1 MIEDIRQYDHNLIET
16 DILIVGSGPAG
27 ISLGLQFEGT
37 KHRVIILE
45 SGGRSPKPEYENL
58 NTGKNTGPLFL
69 DLSNSRKRC
78 LGGASKI
85 WAGVCRPLE
94 VEDFQKRKAV
104 PFSGWP
110 ISKKDLDPYYNDAA
124 KLVGIDPS
132 LLYQEGWDRDFE
144 VAVNFPFD
152 KKLNS
157 NVKGKLFQQIS
168 TDQRDFGVKYEK
180 NLENSKNI
188 RVLLHGT
195 LTDIKLSSSSEV
207 VSEVEVS
214 SLDNKKRAIR
224 AEKIILACGAL
235 ENPRILLLA
244 NKSHKKGLG
253 NSRGNVGRYFM
264 SHPGFSAIAQIIKQ
278 DGRSCPKKAK
288 LHEEKL
294 QMNIEFNEKIKNK
307 KLLIGHNFT
316 FKNKEKK
323 DLRLAR
329 KIKRRLLSGELTF
342 SEVWDIYLNMPY
354 SSAFRDA
361 ACKIQGKDYF
371 REDWYGGVAIE
382 QIPNPNSRLSLE
394 NDIDSFGQK
403 KISFHWDKISDLER
417 ESVRKI
423 VRTMGIEL
431 GRLGMGRL
439 KYEENLID
447 GSVFEISDSIN
458 HQMGTTRMADS
469 PKDGVVDKDCRVFGI
484 NNLYIAGG
492 SVFATAGSVNPTFTI
507 IALSLRL
514 ADHLKH
520 TLNV

>member
-1 MIEDIRQYDHNLIET
+1 MIDDIRQYDQDLIET
-16 DILIVGSGPAG
+16 DVLIVGSGPAG
-27 ISLGLQFEGT
+27 ISLGLQFEST

-94 VEDFQKRKAV
+94 AEDFQKRKQV

-124 KLVGIDPS
+124 KLVGIDSS
-132 LLYQEGWDRDFE
+132 LLYQEGWNKDFE

-152 KKLNS
+152 KRPNS

-168 TDQRDFGVKYEK
+168 TDKRDFGVKYEEK
-180 NLENSKNI
+180 LENSKNI

-195 LTDIKLSSSSEV
+195 LTDIKLSSTSEI

-214 SLDNKKRAIR
+214 SLNNKKRTIR
-224 AEKIILACGAL
+224 AKKIVLACGAL

-244 NKSHKKGLG
+244 NKSQKEGLG

-264 SHPGFSAIAQIIKQ
+264 SHPGFSSIAQIVKQ
-278 DGRSCPKKAK
+278 DDRSCLKKAK
-288 LHEEKL
+288 RYEEIFG
-294 QMNIEFNEKIKNK
+294 MTVEFNEKLKNK
-307 KLLIGHNFT
+307 KSLIGHNFN
-316 FKNKEKK
+316 FKNKGKK
-323 DLRLAR
+323 HFNLAR
-329 KIKRRLLSGELTF
+329 KIKRRLSSGRLTF
-342 SEVWDIYLNMPY
+342 AEVWDSYLNMPY
-354 SSAFRDA
+354 SSAFNDA
-361 ACKIQGKDYF
+361 ACNMQGKEFF
-371 REDWYGGVAIE
+371 RQDWYGSVSIE
-382 QIPNPNSRLSLE
+382 QIPNPNSRLSLD
-394 NDIDSFGQK
+394 NDVDSLGQK
-403 KISFHWDKISDLER
+403 KISFHWDKISDLEK

-423 VRTMGIEL
+423 VHTMGIEL
-431 GRLGMGRL
+431 GRLGMGRV

-447 GSVFEISDSIN
+447 GSAFEISDSIN

-484 NNLYIAGG
+484 KNLYIAGG
-492 SVFATAGSVNPTFTI
+492 SVFSTAGSVNPTFTI

-514 ADHLKH
+514 ADHLKGA
-520 TLNV
+520 LNS

>member
-1 MIEDIRQYDHNLIET
+1 
-16 DILIVGSGPAG
+16 
-27 ISLGLQFEGT
+27 
-37 KHRVIILE
+37 
-45 SGGRSPKPEYENL
+45 
-58 NTGKNTGPLFL
+58 
-69 DLSNSRKRC
+69 
-78 LGGASKI
+78 
-85 WAGVCRPLE
+85 
-94 VEDFQKRKAV
+94 
-104 PFSGWP
+104 
-110 ISKKDLDPYYNDAA
+110 
-124 KLVGIDPS
+124 
-132 LLYQEGWDRDFE
+132 
-144 VAVNFPFD
+144 
-152 KKLNS
+152 
-157 NVKGKLFQQIS
+157 
-168 TDQRDFGVKYEK
+168 
-180 NLENSKNI
+180 
-188 RVLLHGT
+188 
-195 LTDIKLSSSSEV
+195 
-207 VSEVEVS
+207 
-214 SLDNKKRAIR
+214 
-224 AEKIILACGAL
+224 
-235 ENPRILLLA
+235 
-244 NKSHKKGLG
+244 
-253 NSRGNVGRYFM
+253 
-264 SHPGFSAIAQIIKQ
+264 
-278 DGRSCPKKAK
+278 
-288 LHEEKL
+288 
-294 QMNIEFNEKIKNK
+294 
-307 KLLIGHNFT
+307 
-316 FKNKEKK
+316 
-323 DLRLAR
+323 
-329 KIKRRLLSGELTF
+329 
-342 SEVWDIYLNMPY
+342 MPY